1 MKRKLAS
8 GQMAKESIELKV
20 SLPSGRRETVA
31 VPKSGTIAD
40 LKIAAQQ
47 SFRQPFLRLAAPD
60 GCLLDP
66 TESLCGFQD
75 GDSFTAVAQQPKIA
89 ATRVAFAL
97 WCAGG
102 NRIITWGHPNY
113 GDSLTALE
121 SEIGSG
127 MCSRS
132 VAQHELLLPFWDR
145 SNCGDLGPSRIWWW
159 QFRSPR
165 SVQRRLVFRS
175 KRSILNDQ
183 CSKPWL
189 VEISIQRIVIPNIG

>member
-1 MKRKLAS
+1 MYNIYIYINVYTHKNTHMQEFCILVFPFGFVQLLGHLCSRAMKRKPAS
-8 GQMAKESIELKV
+8 GQVAKESIELKV

-40 LKIAAQQ
+40 LKIAGQQ

-66 TESLCGFQD
+66 TDSLCGFQD

-132 VAQHELLLPFWDR
+132 VAQHELLLQFWQIE
-145 SNCGDLGPSRIWWW
+145 LW
-159 QFRSPR
+159 
-165 SVQRRLVFRS
+165 
-175 KRSILNDQ
+175 
-183 CSKPWL
+183 
-189 VEISIQRIVIPNIG
+189 